1 MNWIGTKDL
10 VSVNVSTSFP
20 VGSLDTTI
28 ELHAGDGALLPAAA
42 FYLFF
47 PGDTNPTHFEL
58 PEFVY
63 VASKTGD
70 VLTLGDDPFGVSPA
84 HNGRAAIRPDK
95 YPATTHFGGSE
106 IQLRF
111 VAGHVNQ
118 LQQRLDAHT
127 HDGTTGNGPVLLDS
141 AGVGTQQLTNSTGI
155 TLATGDVVL
164 RSGDSVITPTD
175 NALNNLVCV
184 VADPLALTPDA
195 SSYTVGPG
203 DPVNVRVFGP
213 VYAKIAAPCTQ
224 GDMLQTTATRKMQPA
239 TSSVIAAC
247 ATAMRNSTTYSGA
260 YYTKVLLHNRGT
272 DLLTL
277 NGQQDVTNKR
287 ILNAQIYSAG
297 LAPSTLVTFPNLT
310 GPSTLV
316 DTASTQGLTGKTYI
330 NPIVQVG
337 SDATGDTYYRTSG
350 GGLARI
356 PVGTPGQIAAIN
368 ASNIPG
374 WVSVPGYALE
384 NAVIN
389 GGFNVW
395 QRGTSFTS
403 AADGAYFA
411 DRWQLVKSSG
421 ATINIS
427 QNAQGNA
434 VVGAGAQNS
443 SYVMLSTVTA
453 GDTSIAAGDIY
464 GYMTT
469 IEGFNTQPLSNG
481 FALSFWAYSSVTGTY
496 CVSIRNA
503 SVNRSYIIE
512 YSIPVANVWT
522 HIIAVVPALPIVGMN
537 YTNGVGLFVIFAQA
551 AGSAYQT
558 TPNAWNTGNFL
569 STVNQVNAVNTNGT
583 TFALANVNIIPG
595 TVPQQLRSRDI
606 SVEIERCMRYYQ
618 VLSNTNNQALGMVGY
633 VFPNNEVYFQY
644 HYPVEMGGIPTL
656 KYSAGATDFFVESYV
671 QSAYVSSLTL
681 ERASSRAAQVRALTA
696 TNPFVSGG
704 WAATLT
710 QAAAA
715 PAFSALEWNPV

>member
-63 VASKTGD
+63 VASRTGE

-95 YPATTHFGGSE
+95 YPATTHFGGAE

-127 HDGTTGNGPVLLDS
+127 HDGTTGGGPVLLDN
-141 AGVGTQQLTNSTGI
+141 AGVGTQQLTNSTGT

-195 SSYTVGPG
+195 SAYTVGPG

-213 VYAKIAAPCTQ
+213 VYAKIAVPCTQ

-316 DTASTQGLTGKTYI
+316 DTASAQNLTGKTYI

-337 SDATGDTYYRTSG
+337 SDAASDTYYRTGG
-350 GGLARI
+350 GGLGRV
-356 PVGTPGQIAAIN
+356 PVGTQDQIYQLN
-368 ASNIPG
+368 SSLIPG
-374 WVSVPGYALE
+374 WRTVPKYLPGNVL
-384 NAVIN
+384 VN
-389 GGFNVW
+389 GNFLVW
-395 QRGTSFTS
+395 QRGLAF
-403 AADGAYFA
+403 GA
-411 DRWQLVKSSG
+411 LPSG
-421 ATINIS
+421 ALYSDKWVWTSNGVGTMNIS
-427 QNAQGNA
+427 AQTTGMTP
-434 VVGAGAQNS
+434 GAGSPYAQ
-443 SYVMLSTVTA
+443 YAAQLTVATA
-453 GDTSIAAGDIY
+453 DTSIASGDIY
-464 GYMTT
+464 HTYNT
-469 IEGFNTQPLSNG
+469 IEGYDILSLVNG
-481 FALSFWAYSSVTGTY
+481 FSISFWAYSTLGGTY
-496 CVSIRNA
+496 CLSFRNQA
-503 SVNRSYIIE
+503 FTRSYVVE
-512 YSIPVANVWT
+512 FTLPVTGWT
-522 HIIAVVPALPIVGMN
+522 HVTATVPNIPNVSGFN
-537 YTNGVGLFVIFAQA
+537 YTNGVGLYVGITL
-551 AGSAYQT
+551 AGGSFYQVA
-558 TPNAWNTGNFL
+558 PGAWTSVNGVCT
-569 STVNQVNAVNTNGT
+569 SNQVNHMVSIGQQIGI
-583 TFALANVNIIPG
+583 ANMCIVPG
-595 TVPQQLRSRDI
+595 TVPL
-606 SVEIERCMRYYQ
+606 EIQPYSYATELNKCKRYYQ
-618 VLSNTNNQALGMVGY
+618 PLTNNGGQSTSLKGY
-633 VFPNNEVYFQY
+633 IIGINQY
-644 HYPVEMGGIPTL
+644 EANTLLPVEMGGIPTL
-656 KYSAGATDFFVESYV
+656 KTSAVSDFAVDTV
-671 QSAYVSSLTL
+671 DVSGTPVTMFAHTTTTPRVL
-681 ERASSRAAQVRALTA
+681 EVIGTA
-696 TNPFVSGG
+696 TASPVFTNGRPC
-704 WAATLT
+704 AIR
-710 QAAAA
+710 QANNA
-715 PAFSALEWNPV
+715 PAYMALEWNPS